1 MEILAF
7 GADLFCSS
15 QGQRRQ
21 TDRNHDHKAFEY
33 PESHRVSF
41 PCDNS
46 SRVARCRNHN
56 TVVICHITGREYENE
71 AKDGKPDEQ
80 SVRYDAHLTFYAERS
95 TICWAGRRR
104 DGCPRS
110 RSAAGRGR
118 QWWLVRRILMAA
130 HEIKGK
136 TLKAPSDTLQ
146 PVCLY
151 VFPV

>member
-1 MEILAF
+1 MLV
-7 GADLFCSS
+7 GAAVAWRFLLSVPIFFALR
-15 QGQRRQ
+15 GQRRQ
-21 TDRNHDHKAFEY
+21 NRPQSRPQSLRY

-104 DGCPRS
+104 DGCP
-110 RSAAGRGR
+110 AAGVPLAGVGSGGLFGESL
-118 QWWLVRRILMAA
+118 WLLMKS
-130 HEIKGK
+130 KGK
-136 TLKAPSDTLQ
+136 H
-146 PVCLY
+146 
-151 VFPV
+151 